1 MTSTWRCRGLGSAE
15 SRVQKLKSGG
25 CKDLSSCWDKVP
37 RVPGPATALK
47 FHSSLAERPVEAA
60 RIPLLPPL
68 GADLAGGTVLP
79 SVSEQKLSLHA
90 LLQGLEPGRRC
101 RPAALSPLQGMEAS
115 VTTVDGQQEDDITV
129 RDGAG
134 LDSASLDSLYSLL
147 HGRPC
152 WMPCQAL
159 APFQATTGTAAKA
172 ASGLPEN
179 HDPGMEE
186 HLAVMYEKLQH
197 ELPNFLLKVP
207 DYGIYSRDVEFV
219 NEILHLRTRGL
230 AMYQLSLSLYRLLA
244 WSYFASVQLEVL
256 KLTRHPE
263 NWSIQAR
270 WRITGLPFHV
280 LLLRFYK
287 RDKRELFRTYD
298 AYSTFFLDSK
308 GLIRCHRID
317 KLMPSQPPVAKV
329 KKLLVAALV
338 GLGLAETR
346 PSLQLLLTVLAGKQ
360 QGQPMGYRDS

>member
-1 MTSTWRCRGLGSAE
+1 MVAPYPKELTTQIYS
-15 SRVQKLKSGG
+15 
-25 CKDLSSCWDKVP
+25 
-37 RVPGPATALK
+37 ATASPKELGRGVQDD
-47 FHSSLAERPVEAA
+47 SEMMRIRPVVLLGQGPPGARPSYGPQVPLIAGGAA
-60 RIPLLPPL
+60 GGSCQDP
-68 GADLAGGTVLP
+68 ALAGGTVLP

-115 VTTVDGQQEDDITV
+115 VTTVDGQQEDDIT
-129 RDGAG
+129 AL
-134 LDSASLDSLYSLL
+134 LD
-147 HGRPC
+147 
-152 WMPCQAL
+152 AL
-159 APFQATTGTAAKA
+159 PAAAKA

-197 ELPNFLLKVP
+197 ETQPSWLRPRDFPWPLFPHGAFALPLVLLQLLTFLLKVP

-280 LLLRFYK
+280 LLLRFYR

-308 GLIRCHRID
+308 GLIRCHRI
-317 KLMPSQPPVAKV
+317 
-329 KKLLVAALV
+329 
-338 GLGLAETR
+338 
-346 PSLQLLLTVLAGKQ
+346 
-360 QGQPMGYRDS
+360 